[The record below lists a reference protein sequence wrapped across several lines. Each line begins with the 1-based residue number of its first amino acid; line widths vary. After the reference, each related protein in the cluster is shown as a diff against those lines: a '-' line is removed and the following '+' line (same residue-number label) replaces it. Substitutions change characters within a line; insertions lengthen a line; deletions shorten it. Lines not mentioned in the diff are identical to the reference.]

1 MTRTI
6 LLLVLACV
14 VVIGGAV
21 AAILGGDRV
30 SSGLTQWASGS
41 GNGPV
46 AVTERKADRLP
57 AAAAPPVSLPKQDR
71 LAALPS
77 DSLRLAFASD
87 SPLDPSR
94 PDLAAP
100 IAIAPSTMPQKPK
113 LTAKPALQKNYSL
126 LSDMQIAGIKGR
138 LKLTA
143 AQETY
148 WPNVEAAL
156 RAVARKIHDRKQ
168 ASGSTPPIDPESAE
182 VAQLKSAAMPLLT
195 QLRED
200 QKREVRALARI
211 IGLEAVAS
219 RI

>member
-6 LLLVLACV
+6 VLLLLGCV
-14 VVIGGAV
+14 VMGGA
-21 AAILGGDRV
+21 AAVVLWLPF
-30 SSGLTQWASGS
+30 GLATPDS
-41 GNGPV
+41 GPV
-46 AVTERKADRLP
+46 AVTERKADRL
-57 AAAAPPVSLPKQDR
+57 AVAAAPPVTLPKQDR
-71 LAALPS
+71 LTPQLP
-77 DSLRLAFASD
+77 DPLRLAFASD
-87 SPLDPSR
+87 SPVDPTR
-94 PDLAAP
+94 PDFAAP
-100 IAIAPSTMPQKPK
+100 MGLAPSTMPPKPK
-113 LTAKPALQKNYSL
+113 LAAKPPLQKNYSL
-126 LSDMQIAGIKGR
+126 LSDTQIAGIKGR

-143 AQETY
+143 AQEAY

-168 ASGSTPPIDPESAE
+168 ASGTTPPIDPQSAE
-182 VAQLKSAAMPLLT
+182 VAQLRSAAMPLLG